1 MSYFPDART
10 GENGYK
16 DADLKGERA
25 AFLRGFDCAVDEMM
39 ALLKGNLDI
48 YTSESIIVHY
58 MEKHSEEAEEFIEC
72 VKAWLEMS
80 RNEAAVCLLDEQ
92 YMEEEDMADVK

>member
-16 DADLKGERA
+16 DTDLKGERA

-39 ALLKGNLDI
+39 TLLKGNLDI

-80 RNEAAVCLLDEQ
+80 RNETAVYLLDEQ
-92 YMEEEDMADVK
+92 YMDEEDIADVK